1 MTESVVTIRD
11 YQDGQTILT
20 REIMENQPLALGIEE
35 FPATQLW
42 SNDAGLALIKTA
54 TGKHCSVQTID
65 LEYLKSDETKKLTV
79 PQFIEKFETFLHK
92 TVGKQYFDFEVDGDL
107 LSIDLTVSEDGIDL
121 ELDEDEGEN

>member
-20 REIMENQPLALGIEE
+20 REVMENQPLALGIEE

-42 SNDAGLALIKTA
+42 SNDDGLALIKTA

-79 PQFIEKFETFLHK
+79 PQFIEKFETFLH
-92 TVGKQYFDFEVDGDL
+92 
-107 LSIDLTVSEDGIDL
+107 
-121 ELDEDEGEN
+121 